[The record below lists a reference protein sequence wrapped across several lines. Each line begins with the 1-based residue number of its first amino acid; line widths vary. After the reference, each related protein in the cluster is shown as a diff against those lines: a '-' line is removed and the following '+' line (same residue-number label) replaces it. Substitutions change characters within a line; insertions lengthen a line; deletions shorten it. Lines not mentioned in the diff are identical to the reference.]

1 MITVGNIDFNDK
13 KQRQC
18 HADDLNKKLKETMMM
33 QLMVTNSD
41 MIMSTVHSDHDE
53 PPFSSRFFLYRG
65 HNRGHYVTNPNN
77 ALL

>member
-1 MITVGNIDFNDK
+1 
-13 KQRQC
+13 
-18 HADDLNKKLKETMMM
+18 MMM